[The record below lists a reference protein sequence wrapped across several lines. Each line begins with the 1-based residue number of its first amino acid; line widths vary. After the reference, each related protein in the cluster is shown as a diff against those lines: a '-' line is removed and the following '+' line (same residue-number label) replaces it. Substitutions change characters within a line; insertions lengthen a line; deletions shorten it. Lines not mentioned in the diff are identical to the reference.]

1 MGTMSEMNARVIQN
15 RLKKQVKKPG
25 GELVSVNYR
34 VVLFSV
40 SVADHISQK
49 IMTCSNSAIQ
59 QCYNAAIASN
69 I

>member
-1 MGTMSEMNARVIQN
+1 MQGLSKIGSRNKSRDLLVTR
-15 RLKKQVKKPG
+15 